1 MKGVNF
7 LCLLPNLQAALV
19 SRLVSLTLS
28 RHAATAVVT
37 VAVFMRNNTML
48 DRTLCPLCMHLRRKL
63 CCAHVAKARRES
75 RES

>member
-48 DRTLCPLCMHLRRKL
+48 DRTLYSVH
-63 CCAHVAKARRES
+63 CACTYGVSCAVPMSQIA
-75 RES
+75 